1 MDTKSLISFG
11 YRLNASPFTHQS
23 FDGEKK
29 RKKKRKRKSDD
40 HPHYVF
46 FVVVVDSKRVC
57 EPNVRGGHPRS
68 SEWNETRAF

>member
-1 MDTKSLISFG
+1 MDTKSLSFG

-23 FDGEKK
+23 FDGEK
-29 RKKKRKRKSDD
+29 RKKKRKRKSD
-40 HPHYVF
+40 HPHVF
-46 FVVVVDSKRVC
+46 FVVVVDSKRG